1 MRTAIDTN
9 VISAIWSNEPH
20 AREAARQLGEA
31 RRQGALLLSPFVFAE
46 LLAYP
51 VPRTYWK
58 EAVYAT
64 ARPVLYIVRPK
75 FAGQAANLA
84 AHHPGAESVVLQDVG
99 HALFVDN
106 PGQFD
111 ALLQD
116 FIGRR
121 VWH

>member
-1 MRTAIDTN
+1 MRNFVHGMFYRPQPADYLERLT
-9 VISAIWSNEPH
+9 
-20 AREAARQLGEA
+20 EACLRTPLPAA
-31 RRQGALLLSPFVFAE
+31 NA

-51 VPRTYWK
+51 VPRSYWK

-64 ARPVLYIVRPK
+64 AKPVLYVVRPG

-106 PGQFD
+106 PEKFD